1 MSFKCSLSPLDLLIA
16 TMTAADATAYV
27 MPMMASCGMCASWP
41 LIIEKIASQ
50 VAGKVVTLA
59 PSVGGEKPATDYIQL
74 FEYNVNTLA
83 AALKQ
88 VTGK

>member
-1 MSFKCSLSPLDLLIA
+1 MKRQNVKLVVMESYF
-16 TMTAADATAYV
+16 DAKT
-27 MPMMASCGMCASWP
+27 P
-41 LIIEKIASQ
+41 EKIAAE
-50 VAGKVVTLA
+50 VGGKVVTLS